1 MPISPNN
8 LQFSLSSEYLD
19 KLKSLS
25 KEGESLGLTAKRIL
39 IEALDEFIG
48 GKTIRKENDSRLTDL
63 ESRLQKVEENLDLVF
78 EAAETIEEREKPDKI
93 SQVMEA
99 FKGVTKILSEHNSRL
114 IAVESSHQEIIDRI
128 QAIEIGIDCQHY
140 GDEVKELRGQVDEL
154 RKLVYQLTSPV
165 KRR

>member
-39 IEALDEFIG
+39 IEALDGFIG
-48 GKTIRKENDSRLTDL
+48 GEAISKDDIQVLYEKIMKATKRGLDTEDRIDRL
-63 ESRLQKVEENLDLVF
+63 ESELKEEFTDT
-78 EAAETIEEREKPDKI
+78 ASAIK
-93 SQVMEA
+93 
-99 FKGVTKILSEHNSRL
+99 
-114 IAVESSHQEIIDRI
+114 EIIDRI
-128 QAIEIGIDCQHY
+128 EAVEIAIDCQHY